1 METTQLSGTRDYA
14 GGEAIALRHARAS
27 LEGAFR
33 RYGYSLIDPPILEH
47 AGPFLDRSG
56 EDIRRR
62 MYIFSD
68 PGGQEVCLRPELTI
82 PACRAWLQSR
92 GAETSARLAY
102 MGPAFRY
109 DPPGDA
115 HYRQFYQA
123 GVELIG
129 GAARAA
135 ADAEILALSLEALE
149 AGGVKS
155 LAITMGDNVIIEA
168 FIMGLPADDAT
179 KARLRRIAS
188 RPDAATRLAGL
199 ALAQGHGPS
208 EQDELARLLTSIGSD
223 RAETLLSEI
232 FALVD
237 LRHVGGRTPQE
248 IVERLMTRTSQSSFE
263 GISRELIEG
272 IAALLKIGGTP
283 AAALKAIAGHFKA
296 LGIRLGAGILDEN
309 AERLSLLAAYRGKA
323 DDVVFNVGMHRE
335 LGYYTG
341 FVFEI
346 HARSNRTI
354 GHLVGGGRYD
364 NLLQALG
371 AGAPT
376 PAVGFAI
383 DVDRLLSATK
393 AADAPAPVPDAVLI
407 IAEGVRGDA
416 VARAASA
423 LRAAGWN
430 VETDFSQAGEQPAV
444 QAAAKRKIPF
454 AVLMDKDDARKRGVR
469 IRRLT
474 ERAARAVPLVA
485 LADFVADAKR

>member
-1 METTQLSGTRDYA
+1 METTQSRLSGTRDYA
-14 GGEAIALRHARAS
+14 GGEAIALRQARAS
-27 LEGAFR
+27 LEGVFQ
-33 RYGYSLIDPPILEH
+33 RYGYGLIDPPILEH

-115 HYRQFYQA
+115 QYRQFYQA

-129 GAARAA
+129 EAPRAA
-135 ADAEILALSLEALE
+135 ADAEVLALSLEALE
-149 AGGVKS
+149 AGGVTD
-155 LAITMGDNVIIEA
+155 LAVTIGDNAIIEA
-168 FIMGLPADDAT
+168 FISGLAVDDAS

-188 RPDAATRLAGL
+188 RLDAPARLA
-199 ALAQGHGPS
+199 ALARARGSSAPEH
-208 EQDELARLLTSIGSD
+208 DELARLLSSIGGD
-223 RAETLLSEI
+223 RAETLLTEV

-248 IVERLMTRTSQSSFE
+248 IVERLVTRTSQASFE
-263 GISRELIEG
+263 GISAELIEG
-272 IAALLKIGGTP
+272 IAALLKIGGAP
-283 AAALKAIAGHFKA
+283 EKAMKTIADHFKA
-296 LGIRLGAGILDEN
+296 LGIRLDAGILDES
-309 AERLSLLAAYRGKA
+309 AERLSLLAVYRGRS
-323 DDVVFNVGMHRE
+323 DDIAFHVGMHRE

-341 FVFEI
+341 FVFEV
-346 HARSNRTI
+346 HARSSRAI

-371 AGAPT
+371 AGTPT

-383 DVDRLLSATK
+383 DVDRVLRATK
-393 AADAPAPVPDAVLI
+393 AAEAPLPDAILI
-407 IAEGVRGDA
+407 AEEGVRADA
-416 VARAASA
+416 VARAAAA

-430 VETDFSQAGEQPAV
+430 VETDFSQASEQAALR
-444 QAAAKRKIPF
+444 AAAKRKIPF
-454 AVLMDKDDARKRGVR
+454 AVLIAKEDARKRSVR
-469 IRRLT
+469 IRRLS
-474 ERAARAVPLVA
+474 ERVAQAVPLSA
-485 LADFVADAKR
+485 LAGFVAETKR